1 MNRLLT
7 VVLLLMVAVSSAL
20 AQGEVKGKVRD
31 KKTDEALGYVNVTV
45 TPKGATKLLKG
56 AITDENGSFHLTD
69 LPEGQYTLNVSF
81 VGYRELTRQFSV
93 TSQKPHVHF
102 NVLYL
107 SEDAQVLQE
116 VTVRGQRNA
125 GGAASDVLENIPS
138 VEVDNDGNI
147 SLRGNTSVEVWING
161 RASGL
166 TTDNRAQVL
175 QQLPAESIDRIEVID
190 NPSAKF
196 SAEGSAGIINIIL
209 KKERKAGYYGSV
221 QVGGNTRGSANTSV
235 NINYNSSK
243 WDAFANVGYRHRSN
257 ISRIREKNG
266 CS

>member
-20 AQGEVKGKVRD
+20 AQGEVKGKIRD

-116 VTVRGQRNA
+116 VTVRGQR
-125 GGAASDVLENIPS
+125 STMKL
-138 VEVDNDGNI
+138 EVDRKTFDVSQDIAKGFI
-147 SLRGNTSVEVWING
+147 SLLVSYLSLNLSLCQGRGHCHHEQSGAIPVWRCG
-161 RASGL
+161 
-166 TTDNRAQVL
+166 
-175 QQLPAESIDRIEVID
+175 
-190 NPSAKF
+190 
-196 SAEGSAGIINIIL
+196 
-209 KKERKAGYYGSV
+209 
-221 QVGGNTRGSANTSV
+221 
-235 NINYNSSK
+235 
-243 WDAFANVGYRHRSN
+243 
-257 ISRIREKNG
+257 
-266 CS
+266 